1 MELAVSSDT
10 PLVSSSDNVLEMWM
24 DLGLVVSLELE

>member
-1 MELAVSSDT
+1 MELAFSSDT
-10 PLVSSSDNVLEMWM
+10 SLVSSSDNVLEMWM